1 MESATFRY
9 GSHDAFYQ
17 SENRH
22 YEKNAVL
29 LHGYS
34 FNSDVWQKVGLYD
47 ALLDAG
53 FNVYG
58 IDVPGF
64 PNGRSRFSIDD
75 EAMVKFLKRFVDEKI
90 GAGKLV
96 MLGSSASCG
105 FVLRFAENYSN
116 AVDAAVLVG
125 PAGIGE
131 VDAGRIKADM
141 LVVWGS
147 DDPHYANK
155 KEMDMLNWIKK
166 KTVVVLEGAGHACYL
181 DKPKEFVKSVT
192 GFLKKQ

>member
-1 MESATFRY
+1 MEGAVFRY
-9 GSHDAFYQ
+9 GNHEAFYQ

-22 YEKNAVL
+22 YERNAVL

-34 FNSDVWQKVGLYD
+34 FNSDVWQRVGLYD
-47 ALLDAG
+47 ALLNAG

-64 PNGRSRFSIDD
+64 PNSRSRFSIDD
-75 EAMVKFLKRFVDEKI
+75 ETMVKFLKKFVDEKI
-90 GAGKLV
+90 GAGKVV

-116 AVDAAVLVG
+116 AIKAFVLVG
-125 PAGIGE
+125 PAGIL
-131 VDAGRIKADM
+131 DADTGKIKANM

-147 DDPHYANK
+147 DDPRYAE
-155 KEMDMLNWIKK
+155 KEGMDVLNGVKK
-166 KTVVVLEGAGHACYL
+166 KAVAVLEGAGHACYM
-181 DKPKEFVKSVT
+181 DKPEEFIKSVT
-192 GFLKKQ
+192 EFLKK